1 MHSLDHKF
9 KAARRAARK
18 LARRDDTEVSRL
30 LLDVA
35 DSVEAA
41 VPEILEA
48 NACDLSRMRPDDPK
62 YDRLMLTD
70 SRLRAIA
77 GDIRSVASLPSPLGR
92 VLSAADRPNGLH
104 IEKVSVPFGVIGV
117 IYEARPNVTLDVFS
131 LCVKAGSACVLKGGS
146 DAADTNAVTVALL
159 RRVLREHGWDED
171 IVTLLDGGHDA
182 TACMLNAVG
191 LIDIIIP
198 RGSKNLI
205 NYVRANARVPVIET
219 GAGVCHTYIH
229 SSADTAMAR
238 DIVYNAKTRRVSVCN
253 ALDCLVIDR
262 SRLDDLADICAPL
275 ATRNVSIYADT
286 DAYRALDGKYPLLHR
301 AESDDFG
308 REWLDYCLS
317 VATVDGLDSAID
329 FINENTSHHSEAI
342 IAADSEAQ
350 SRFMREIDAAC
361 VYANASTAF
370 TDGGQFGF
378 GAEIG
383 ISTQK
388 LHARGPMGLP
398 EITTYKYLITGNGQT
413 RNP

>member
-9 KAARRAARK
+9 KAARRASRK
-18 LARRDDTEVSRL
+18 LARRNDTEVSRL

-35 DSVEAA
+35 DSVDTA

-48 NACDLSRMRPDDPK
+48 NASDLSRMSPDDPK

-70 SRLRAIA
+70 SRLYAIA
-77 GDIRSVASLPSPLGR
+77 DDIRSVAALPSPLGR
-92 VLSAADRPNGLH
+92 VLWSTDRPNGLH

-146 DAADTNAVTVALL
+146 DAADTNSAVVALL

-229 SSADTAMAR
+229 SSADTAMAC

-262 SRLDDLADICAPL
+262 SRLADLADICAPL
-275 ATRNVSIYADT
+275 AGRNVNIYADAE
-286 DAYRALDGKYPLLHR
+286 AYRALDGRYPRLHH
-301 AESDDFG
+301 AETDDFG
-308 REWLDYCLS
+308 REWLDYCMS
-317 VATVDGLDSAID
+317 VATVGDLDSAID
-329 FINENTSHHSEAI
+329 FISENTSHHSEAI
-342 IAADSEAQ
+342 VAADPEVR

-398 EITTYKYLITGNGQT
+398 EITTYKYLITGDGQT